1 MFTSNT
7 ITRVQG
13 LNSAYCLCAL
23 GRRWEKISSG
33 LFIVQQEMEVKAYAN
48 KATHNGILIG
58 TFSAK
63 NLNQIWAP
71 SSSFYLSSYLTE
83 QSNLIISSM

>member
-1 MFTSNT
+1 
-7 ITRVQG
+7 
-13 LNSAYCLCAL
+13 
-23 GRRWEKISSG
+23 
-33 LFIVQQEMEVKAYAN
+33 MEVKAYAN

-58 TFSAK
+58 IFSAK